1 MVNTLTPKVALV
13 TGSARRI
20 GASIA
25 RILHENGL
33 NIALHYLNSNKEAKQ
48 LCDEL
53 NTKRDDS
60 ALIIRADLSE
70 TAELSS
76 LVDQAAKAWGRL
88 DVLVNNASKFYK
100 TQLDETTEQAWDDLM
115 SVNLKAPYFLSQ
127 AAAPYL
133 KQQHGS
139 IINIADVHA
148 DRPMR
153 GYPVYCISKA
163 GLVMMTQSL
172 ARELGPDICVN
183 AVSPG
188 SVAWPE
194 GKNALSNDIKDE
206 IIHRIPLR
214 RHGSPEAIAKAVLFL
229 VRDAEYM
236 TGQVIR
242 VDGGRS
248 VFI

>member
-1 MVNTLTPKVALV
+1 MTSDYSPKVALV

-33 NIALHYLNSNKEAKQ
+33 NIALHYFNSVKEAEQ
-48 LCDEL
+48 LCVEF
-53 NTKRDDS
+53 NKKREDS
-60 ALIIRADLSE
+60 AIILRADLTE
-70 TAELSS
+70 ITEFSS
-76 LVDQAAKAWGRL
+76 LIKEAANAWGRL
-88 DVLVNNASKFYK
+88 DVLVNNASRFYK
-100 TQLDETTEQAWDDLM
+100 TPIDETTEQSWDDLINN
-115 SVNLKAPYFLSQ
+115 NLKAPFFLSQ
-127 AAAPYL
+127 AAVPYL
-133 KQQHGS
+133 KKQRGC
-139 IINIADVHA
+139 IINIADIHA

-153 GYPVYCISKA
+153 SYPVYCISKA

-188 SVAWPE
+188 AIAWPE
-194 GKNALSNDIKDE
+194 GKNALSDEAKEE
-206 IIHRIPLR
+206 IINRIPLR
-214 RHGSPEAIAKAVLFL
+214 RHGTPEAIAKAVLFL
-229 VRDAEYM
+229 VRDADYL
-236 TGQVIR
+236 TGQILR